1 MPVRKK
7 GEQMEVQN
15 KPKEPLFHITKR
27 KELSWQSAWGIRII
41 AILAALVVCGIITTL
56 TTGLNPFQVYA
67 TMFSGAFGTSRRI
80 WILGKDVAILLCI
93 SLALTPAFRMR
104 FWNLGGEGQILI
116 GALATAACMIV
127 LGKSLPNVVLIPVC
141 ILAALGAG
149 AIWALIPA
157 ACKAKIGIINQQTED
172 GWLPVLAGNRYLLNI
187 LCVAILTIVMYIYLN
202 YSKQGYEI
210 SVVGESVATARY
222 VGIKV
227 GWTIMRTLILSGA
240 ICGLTGYLLVA
251 GTEHTLTTSLAG
263 GQGFTAVM
271 VAWLAKFNPL
281 GMVLSSLLLIFL
293 ARGAGEISTIFGLN
307 QSFGDILTGIIL
319 FFIIGSEFF
328 ITYKVNFRKK
338 EKKAA

>member
-1 MPVRKK
+1 
-7 GEQMEVQN
+7 MEVQN

-149 AIWALIPA
+149 AVWALIPA
-157 ACKAKIGIINQQTED
+157 VSPRPARQNGI
-172 GWLPVLAGNRYLLNI
+172 P
-187 LCVAILTIVMYIYLN
+187 
-202 YSKQGYEI
+202 
-210 SVVGESVATARY
+210 
-222 VGIKV
+222 
-227 GWTIMRTLILSGA
+227 MRL
-240 ICGLTGYLLVA
+240 
-251 GTEHTLTTSLAG
+251 
-263 GQGFTAVM
+263 
-271 VAWLAKFNPL
+271 
-281 GMVLSSLLLIFL
+281 SLL
-293 ARGAGEISTIFGLN
+293 
-307 QSFGDILTGIIL
+307 
-319 FFIIGSEFF
+319 
-328 ITYKVNFRKK
+328 
-338 EKKAA
+338 